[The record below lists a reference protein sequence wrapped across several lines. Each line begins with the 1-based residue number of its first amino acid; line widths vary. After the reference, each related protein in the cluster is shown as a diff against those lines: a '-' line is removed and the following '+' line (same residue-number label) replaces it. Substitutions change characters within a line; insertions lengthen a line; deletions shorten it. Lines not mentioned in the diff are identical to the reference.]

1 MWIHGVWP
9 FWPLTLL
16 DLSHIWGCEIIWSAL
31 QQWHPAQEQSSEIL
45 HHRDSGWLE
54 NAKRPWFALGVATI
68 FVSCAENNPYF
79 NLSIVISTG
88 GGAICIYIYII
99 YIIQYIGCLG
109 DMYSKL
115 IPISYL
121 SHWFGTTV
129 LLSSFAPGTSSAR
142 PHPYNSAGLLVLWGP
157 WDG

>member
-1 MWIHGVWP
+1 MI
-9 FWPLTLL
+9 FF
-16 DLSHIWGCEIIWSAL
+16 IAY
-31 QQWHPAQEQSSEIL
+31 
-45 HHRDSGWLE
+45 
-54 NAKRPWFALGVATI
+54 TI
-68 FVSCAENNPYF
+68 YVYI
-79 NLSIVISTG
+79 SIYSK
-88 GGAICIYIYII
+88 YIYIL